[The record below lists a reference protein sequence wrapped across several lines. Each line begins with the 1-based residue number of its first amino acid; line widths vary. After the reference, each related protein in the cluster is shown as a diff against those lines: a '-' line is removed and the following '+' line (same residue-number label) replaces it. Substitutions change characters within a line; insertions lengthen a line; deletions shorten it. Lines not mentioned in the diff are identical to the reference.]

1 MTDER
6 RFKRQVFARSAEIV
20 QFSESSVGA
29 AWFVWIVGTG
39 WWPKTEIRPGRQRKG
54 WFEL

>member
-1 MTDER
+1 M
-6 RFKRQVFARSAEIV
+6 FARSAEIV